1 MGAVLLTAGAVAALH
16 ASGVG
21 VCLFRRLTG
30 LPCLTCGSTRAFALL
45 LGGHPW
51 QAVARQ
57 PLAVAAA
64 LAALIGVPV
73 ACYDLLVRGRVAYVR
88 FTRQEKRIVCVA
100 VAVAAALNWL
110 YLMWRGA

>member
-1 MGAVLLTAGAVAALH
+1 M
-16 ASGVG
+16 G

-64 LAALIGVPV
+64 IAALIGVPV
-73 ACYDLLVRGRVAYVR
+73 AWYDLLVRGRVAYVR
-88 FTRQEKRIVCVA
+88 FTRKEKRIVCVA